1 VSGRSR
7 NCQCNTILIIK
18 VKKAKEC
25 RAMEAEVDV
34 GQIGLSGNFSQ
45 SRYRSGYKY
54 KPPSPDS
61 TSARPRGGAA
71 VTEGTRWTTMMRTT
85 MMMTV

>member
-1 VSGRSR
+1 MSGRSR

-45 SRYRSGYKY
+45 SRYRSGYK
-54 KPPSPDS
+54 
-61 TSARPRGGAA
+61 PRGGAA
-71 VTEGTRWTTMMRTT
+71 VTEGTRWTTMIRTT